1 VSPTRAS
8 RETAG
13 VVTTTSP
20 HSVGATVTRLQ
31 RIIAEKGLKLFAVID
46 HSGEAAQVGLAMPDT
61 KLVVFGSPTAGT
73 PVMVAEPLAAL
84 DLPLKILVWA
94 DTNGATSISY
104 NAPSYLAERYHL
116 TPELRKRLEPIEA
129 ISDSV
134 IAPDA

>member
-1 VSPTRAS
+1 MATPAS
-8 RETAG
+8 KAIAG
-13 VVTTTSP
+13 VVTKTSP
-20 HSVGATVTRLQ
+20 HSVDATVTRLQ
-31 RIIAEKGLKLFAVID
+31 RIIVEKGLKLFAVID

-104 NAPSYLAERYHL
+104 NSPSYLAERYHL
-116 TPELRKRLEPIEA
+116 TPELRERLEPIEA
-129 ISDSV
+129 ISDV
-134 IAPDA
+134 VVTPDA